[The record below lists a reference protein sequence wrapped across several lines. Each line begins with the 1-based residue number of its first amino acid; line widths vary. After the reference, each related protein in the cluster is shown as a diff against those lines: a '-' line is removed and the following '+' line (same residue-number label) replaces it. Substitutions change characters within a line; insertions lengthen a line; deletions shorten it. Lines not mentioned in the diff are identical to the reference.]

1 LRCQDFPC
9 PNGTLR
15 WLFLLGTVCL
25 MFWSVPAT
33 VSAHQHGHHEHGHH
47 EHDHPHPHDHGD
59 AASGQPAP
67 EMGQWGWTLIA
78 GYSVLI
84 VLASLLGGALP
95 GRVSL
100 THTRMQHMISFVGG
114 LMLGIGVFHLFPHAV
129 LYLGSVDQSAL
140 WLMGGIVCMFFLLRA
155 FHFHQHDFPAVND
168 AEIARSGEQ
177 GEAPLLT
184 PHAHHHDSHA
194 HGTCGHGPH
203 SGQVHEMGWLGVFFG
218 LGLHTLIDG
227 LALGASIQAELGHAS
242 GIALCGLGTFAAIA
256 LHKPLDAISITSLM
270 AAGGW
275 SRTPQMVVNAV
286 FAMLCPVGTVLFVI
300 GTQTLFGAQ
309 EVVIGAALA
318 FAAGVFI
325 CISLSDLLPEM
336 EFHSHH
342 RKTLTIALLLGIA
355 LAWSLRFL
363 EPAHVHGG

>member
-1 LRCQDFPC
+1 
-9 PNGTLR
+9 
-15 WLFLLGTVCL
+15 
-25 MFWSVPAT
+25 
-33 VSAHQHGHHEHGHH
+33 
-47 EHDHPHPHDHGD
+47 
-59 AASGQPAP
+59 
-67 EMGQWGWTLIA
+67 MGQWGWLLIV

-84 VLASLLGGALP
+84 VLASLIGGALP
-95 GRVSL
+95 GKVNL

-129 LYLGSVDQSAL
+129 LYLGNVDQSVL
-140 WLMGGIVCMFFLLRA
+140 WLMGGIVSMFFLLRA
-155 FHFHQHDFPAVND
+155 FHFHQHEFPAVND
-168 AEIARSGEQ
+168 AELAGSAQAGET
-177 GEAPLLT
+177 LLS
-184 PHAHHHDSHA
+184 PHHDPHA
-194 HGTCGHGPH
+194 HGTCGHAH
-203 SGQVHEMGWLGVFFG
+203 SSGQVHEMGWLGVFFG

-275 SRTPQMVVNAV
+275 SRTPQMAVNFV
-286 FAMLCPVGTVLFVI
+286 FAMLCPIGTVLFVL
-300 GTQTLFGAQ
+300 GTQRLFGNQ
-309 EVVIGAALA
+309 ELVIGAALA

-342 RKTLTIALLLGIA
+342 RKTLTLALLLGIL